1 MPALLVL
8 AAYLAVGLLS
18 ARAALAD
25 HSPLLRG
32 WIGLCFG
39 LLLLMWLPALAAFF
53 VGFTLLGEGMALGAL
68 ALIAGGAVWHL
79 RRHPRPARRL
89 QAEDRPMVIA
99 LLCIAL
105 PLTLLSAYLQH
116 THTLREVDGA
126 LHVGQSTYGDLTMHL
141 SIATGLRGQ
150 KLPADYSFFPGA
162 RLGYPL
168 LTDAMSTSLLLFGMP
183 LRWSLIIPGVLM
195 SALVFAG
202 FLLLAREMT
211 GKTSAAVLAALFL
224 FFNGGLGFLYDFDMA
239 GSDGSRIAEI
249 FTGYYKTPPNQP
261 DINQRWSNLVVD
273 LLLPQRTFL
282 GGWTLLLP
290 ALYFA
295 RRAFAGGGLKPFLLA
310 ALFGAALPLV
320 NTHAFLALGLYSAG
334 ALGYRLVVTRK
345 ERAALRALLIGAG
358 AYLGIVVA
366 LALPQMLAFTMQQVS
381 GGRFLRLWFNW
392 VNNNGAG
399 LIDFYPWFWLKNIG
413 LPLLAMM
420 FALLDF
426 KKRDRMDLIGA
437 LCIFVVAELVLFQP
451 LEYDNNKLF
460 YVWYLITLPAA
471 ASWCISVYDRLR
483 GRRSRVA
490 LAGLFVGA
498 SVLSGS
504 LSMAREA
511 ISDYQLFSR
520 ADAAVAEYIE
530 AETPPDAVFLTGLHH
545 NNPVFALAGRQ
556 VVCGPTLFLHFHGLD
571 YTARQNRVRMFYADP
586 AENLDVLD
594 AFGVD
599 YILVGSS
606 ERYELAVDEEAL
618 AGLFEAVYDRDGVVV
633 YATK

>member
-8 AAYLAVGLLS
+8 FAYLAVGLLS
-18 ARAALAD
+18 ARAALHD
-25 HSPLLRG
+25 HSPLIRW

-39 LLLLMWLPALAAFF
+39 VLLLMWLPALLAFL
-53 VGFTLLGEGMALGAL
+53 VGFTLLGECMALGLL

-79 RRHPRPARRL
+79 RRHPRHARRL
-89 QAEDRPMVIA
+89 HKEDRSMLIA

-105 PLTLLSAYLQH
+105 PLTILSAYLQH

-126 LHVGQSTYGDLTMHL
+126 LHVGQSTYGDLSLHL
-141 SIATGLRGQ
+141 SIVTGLRGQ
-150 KLPADYSFFPGA
+150 RLPADYTIFPGA

-168 LTDAMSTSLLLFGMP
+168 LTDAMSTTLLLFGMP
-183 LRWSLIIPGVLM
+183 LRWSLIIPGTLM

-239 GSDGSRIAEI
+239 GSDTSRIAEI
-249 FTGYYKTPPNQP
+249 FTGYYTTPPNQP

-290 ALYFA
+290 ALFFA
-295 RRAFAGGGLKPFLLA
+295 RRAFAGRGMRFFLMA

-320 NTHAFLALGLYSAG
+320 NTHAFLALGLYSGG
-334 ALGYRLVVTRK
+334 ALLYQFFARK
-345 ERAALRALLIGAG
+345 EARRALLKGAG
-358 AYLGIVVA
+358 AYLGIV
-366 LALPQMLAFTMQQVS
+366 LLCALPQMLAFTMQQVS
-381 GGRFLRLWFNW
+381 GGGFLRFWFNW

-413 LPLLAMM
+413 LPLLAMV

-426 KKRDRMDLIGA
+426 KKKDRMDLIGA
-437 LCIFVVAELVLFQP
+437 LGIFIVAELVLFQP

-471 ASWCISVYDRLR
+471 ASWCISLYERLQ

-490 LAGLFVGA
+490 LMGLFVGA

-504 LSMAREA
+504 LSMAREV
-511 ISDYQLFSR
+511 ISDYQLFSK
-520 ADAAVAEYIE
+520 ADAEVAAYIE
-530 AETPPDAVFLTGLHH
+530 TETAPDAMFLTGLHH
-545 NNPVFALAGRQ
+545 NNPVYALAGRQ
-556 VVCGPTLFLHFHGLD
+556 VVSGPTLFLHFHGMD
-571 YTARQNRVRMFYADP
+571 YTSRQNRVRMFYADP
-586 AENLDVLD
+586 AGNLDLIE

-599 YILVGSS
+599 YIVVGAS
-606 ERYELAVDEEAL
+606 ERYELTIDEEAL
-618 AGLFEAVYDRDGVVV
+618 AELFEVVYDEDQVKV
-633 YATK
+633 YQVK